1 MKKLLLFSAVLLL
14 SLSSCNKEQEV
25 SPYEDIVVKETVNK
39 LFNYTDAK
47 QWSRL
52 QTEVFAPN
60 VEFDM
65 VSMGMPSVQNLTA
78 KAITDMWAD
87 GLKDLDAVFHL
98 VGNHE
103 IDVVGNTAKVVC
115 YSTATHFK
123 RSALNGN
130 TRKFNGTYDLN
141 LIRTSQGWR
150 IDKFKF
156 NLLYTE
162 GNLTL
167 Q

>member
-1 MKKLLLFSAVLLL
+1 MKNLLIIAAILLV
-14 SLSSCNKEQEV
+14 SFTSCKKEQEV

-39 LFNYTDAK
+39 LFNYTDARE
-47 QWSRL
+47 WSKL
-52 QTEVFAPN
+52 QGEVFTPM
-60 VEFDM
+60 VELDM
-65 VSMGMPSVQNLTA
+65 VSLGMPAVQNMTS

-87 GLKDLDAVFHL
+87 GFKDLDAVFHL
-98 VGNHE
+98 VGNHQ
-103 IDVVGNTAKVVC
+103 IDINGNTAKVVC

-123 RSALNGN
+123 RAATKGN

-156 NLLYTE
+156 NLQYTE
-162 GNLTL
+162 GNMTL
-167 Q
+167 E